1 MELINN
7 IPSIVKDK
15 ISYDWCTAYQIVD
28 NKVQLNTI
36 HITSRKNMSLS
47 EMQDFHNKLLKLG
60 YHYNSRHLLK
70 MPKAGTPYYYIN
82 LNKRAEISHAVWSYS
97 TADIQRFDVGNCFLT
112 EESTYDIAAALKQLL
127 YENSKKFRL

>member
-28 NKVQLNTI
+28 NKVELNTI

-47 EMQDFHNKLLKLG
+47 EMQDFHNQLLKLG

-82 LNKRAEISHAVWSYS
+82 LNKRAEISHTVWSYS
-97 TADIQRFDVGNCFLT
+97 TADIQRFDVGNCFTDEDSMYEATTL
-112 EESTYDIAAALKQLL
+112 LKTLL

>member
-28 NKVQLNTI
+28 NKVELNTI
-36 HITSRKNMSLS
+36 HITSRKSMSLS

-60 YHYNSRHLLK
+60 YSRHLLK

-82 LNKRAEISHAVWSYS
+82 LNKRAEIFHTVWSYS
-97 TADIQRFDVGNCFLT
+97 TADIQRFNVGNCFLT
-112 EESTYDIAAALKQLL
+112 GESIYNIAAALRQLL
-127 YENSKKFRL
+127 YENSEKFRL